1 MKNRSSIKIL
11 LLAIAAVALIAFPLV
26 APNRYVVH
34 IVNMAGLYILL
45 SLGLNI
51 AMGYCGQINL
61 ALGAFWGVGA
71 YTAAILNTRLGMPI
85 WVNLPLGMLFAAIT
99 GALIALPMLK
109 VRSHYLALVTI
120 GLAETI
126 NIIIVNE
133 TWLTEGPLGISA
145 IQMPNLFGIP
155 IDGDERFYYLVL
167 ALVVL
172 GYLIARQIVRHRIG
186 RAFIAI
192 RDDYVAAKAM
202 GVNTAFYQ
210 ILANTIAGAYCG
222 VAGVLYAHM
231 NTYISPDIFEF
242 KSALFV
248 LTLTMVG
255 GMGSLLGS
263 VVGGLGLPIAQEWL
277 RAIGNWQ
284 LVGFGVA
291 IIVVVLFA
299 PGGVMGLTGRLE
311 TWNSLRLSRKQ
322 KPTIERARVEGGQD
336 VSRS

>member
-1 MKNRSSIKIL
+1 MKNRSGIIKL
-11 LLAIAAVALIAFPLV
+11 GLLAVAFIVLIAFPLV

-34 IVNMAGLYILL
+34 IVNMAGLYILI
-45 SLGLNI
+45 SLGLNL

-71 YTAAILNTRLGMPI
+71 YSAALLSTRFGMPI
-85 WVNLPLGMLFAAIT
+85 WVNMPVGMILSGIV
-99 GALIALPMLK
+99 GGLIALPMLK

-133 TWLTEGPLGISA
+133 TWLTEGPMGISGIA
-145 IQMPNLFGIP
+145 MPNLFGIA

-167 ALVVL
+167 IFVVI
-172 GYLIARQIVRHRIG
+172 GYLIARQIVNHRVG
-186 RAFIAI
+186 RSFIAI
-192 RDDYVAAKAM
+192 RDDLVAAKAM
-202 GVNTAFYQ
+202 GVNTSYYQ
-210 ILANTIAGAYCG
+210 VLANAICAVYCG

-248 LTLTMVG
+248 LTMTMIG
-255 GMGSLLGS
+255 GMGSLAGS
-263 VVGGLGLPIAQEWL
+263 FVGGLGLPVMQEWL

-284 LVGFGVA
+284 LVAFGVG
-291 IIVVVLFA
+291 IMVVVLFV
-299 PGGVMGLTGRLE
+299 PGGVMGLTRRIEEAGGIRLLW
-311 TWNSLRLSRKQ
+311 TRQ
-322 KPTIERARVEGGQD
+322 RVEENIAPEASH
-336 VSRS
+336 VS